1 MTATPSILAI
11 DQGTTSSRAIVFNDQ
26 GGALHVA
33 QQEFTQHYPA
43 EGWVEHDPEAIWSSV
58 LSVTQK
64 VLSQTDQPP
73 VVIGITNQRETA
85 VIWDRAS
92 GVPIYNAIVWQDR
105 RTAHVCESLRN
116 EGHEADITAR
126 TGLLLDP
133 YFSASKIAWI
143 LDHVDGAR
151 ARATSGDLAFG
162 TIDTFL
168 LWRLTGG
175 RMHATDATNA
185 SRTALFNI
193 HEQCW
198 DSALLEHF
206 DVPEAIL
213 PQVLDTADHF
223 GTSDPDV
230 LGESIMV
237 GALVG
242 DQQAALV
249 GQGCLKTGML
259 KSTYGTGCFAML
271 NTGQEAHHSRHR
283 LLTTVGYRLD
293 GKTTYALEGSIFM
306 AGASVQ
312 WLRDALGLVDSAGE
326 TATLAASLE
335 SNDGV
340 YLVPAFTGLGAPYW
354 NPHARGT
361 LLGMTRATG
370 PAHIARAVLEAV
382 CYQSVELLEAMADDV
397 GEEATMMRIDGG
409 MARNNWLAQYLADI
423 TKTTVERPALLE
435 TTALGAA
442 RLAGLQA
449 GVFNALADLQK
460 AWVADQT
467 FTPIMDESERQSRL
481 RTWRRAVKAAI
492 DFAKDAGDG

>member
-1 MTATPSILAI
+1 VTAIPPILAI
-11 DQGTTSSRAIVFNDQ
+11 DQGTTSSRAIVFNDK
-26 GGALHVA
+26 GKALHVA
-33 QQEFTQHYPA
+33 RQEFPQQYPA
-43 EGWVEHDPEAIWSSV
+43 DGWVEHDPEVIWSSV
-58 LSVTQK
+58 LSVTRK

-73 VVIGITNQRETA
+73 AAIGITNQRETT

-92 GVPIYNAIVWQDR
+92 GQPICNAIVWQDR
-105 RTAHVCESLRN
+105 RTADVCETLRN
-116 EGHEADITAR
+116 EGHEADMTAR

-133 YFSASKIAWI
+133 YFSASKIAWM

-151 ARATSGDLAFG
+151 ARAVAGDLAFG

-175 RMHATDATNA
+175 RVHATDASNA

-193 HEQCW
+193 HKQCW
-198 DSALLEHF
+198 DAELLRYF

-223 GTSDPDV
+223 GTTDPEV
-230 LGESIMV
+230 LGASIRV

-249 GQGCLKTGML
+249 GQGCLQPGML

-271 NTGQEAHHSRHR
+271 NTGGKAHESRHR
-283 LLTTVGYRLD
+283 LLTTVGYRLN

-312 WLRDALGLVDSAGE
+312 WLRDALGLLDSAE
-326 TATLAASLE
+326 QTAALAASLE

-340 YLVPAFTGLGAPYW
+340 YLVPAFTGLGAPHW

-370 PAHIARAVLEAV
+370 PAHIARAALEAV
-382 CYQSVELLEAMADDV
+382 CYQSAELLEAMADDV
-397 GEEATMMRIDGG
+397 GKDVTTLRVDGG
-409 MARNNWLAQYLADI
+409 MVRNDWLTQHLADI
-423 TKTTVERPALLE
+423 TNTPVERPALLE

-449 GVFNALADLQK
+449 GVFNDLADLQD

-467 FTPIMDESERQSRL
+467 FIPSMDGSIRQSRL
-481 RTWRRAVKAAI
+481 STWRRAVEVAI
-492 DFAKDAGDG
+492 GFAKDSGKG